1 MNVKQE
7 VILMFRIDDEKRRAM
22 ETICFQMGMTAVE
35 VSAEEENVPLGLLAG
50 AEGWRNPLLMENT
63 REVQPLTEE
72 MLVIAGLSEES
83 LEVFL
88 AKLRQYGATVSLKA
102 VLTQQNAVWNAGQLQ
117 GELKRERAEFF
128 RKSEK
133 RE

>member
-1 MNVKQE
+1 MHIKQE
-7 VILMFRIDDEKRRAM
+7 AILMFRIDDAKRRVI

-35 VSAEEENVPLGLLAG
+35 VAAEEENAPLGLLAG
-50 AEGWRNPLLMENT
+50 AEGWRNPLLMGNI

-72 MLVIAGLSEES
+72 MMVMAGLSDES

-88 AKLRQYGATVSLKA
+88 AKLRQYHAGVSLKA

-128 RKSEK
+128 RKSENT
-133 RE
+133 

>member
-7 VILMFRIDDEKRRAM
+7 VILMFRIDDEKRRAI

-35 VSAEEENVPLGLLAG
+35 VAAEEENVPLGLLAG

>member
-35 VSAEEENVPLGLLAG
+35 VAAEEENAPLGLLAG